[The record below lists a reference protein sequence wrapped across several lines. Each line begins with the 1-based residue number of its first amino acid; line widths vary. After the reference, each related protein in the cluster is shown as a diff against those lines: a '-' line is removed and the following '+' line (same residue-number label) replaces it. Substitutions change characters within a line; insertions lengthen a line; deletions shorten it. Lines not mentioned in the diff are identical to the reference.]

1 MKYDVFISSK
11 SEDYGLAEKV
21 YDFLIESGLDVFLAS
36 RELDRLGESEYSL
49 AIDDA
54 IDNTTHMIVVATSV
68 ENINSKWVKYEWN
81 TFSNDLKSG
90 YRTGNLITILSH
102 DIELRKLPAS
112 LRHQQSFW
120 LDTYK
125 QHILSYL
132 KDDNSLLT
140 AKLKEAQKEI
150 KRLEGIIKIKDDEIM
165 EAQDDKKRLMSIITS
180 KNDEIKKLK
189 KSLQDATTKIKEL
202 TEVKKTIKSPTGQIS
217 STANLLDVLGINPKK
232 SKEVIV
238 LIKKNSVSAMNDL
251 SYVLTNNSLSLSNAQ
266 ISSGVWRMKVKDRA
280 AAQKLITELRQY
292 HIRAE
297 VELNQ

>member
-68 ENINSKWVKYEWN
+68 DNISSKWVKYEWN

-132 KDDNSLLT
+132 KDDNSVLA
-140 AKLKEAQKEI
+140 AKLKEAQEEI
-150 KRLEGIIKIKDDEIM
+150 KRLMGIIKSKDAEI
-165 EAQDDKKRLMSIITS
+165 
-180 KNDEIKKLK
+180 NNLK
-189 KSLQDATTKIKEL
+189 KSLQDSNVKLMASTEATRLNKQESHSDLFGK
-202 TEVKKTIKSPTGQIS
+202 VPKKT
-217 STANLLDVLGINPKK
+217 D
-232 SKEVIV
+232 EVFVI
-238 LIKKNSVSAMNDL
+238 IHKYSVNVMNDL
-251 SYVLTNNSLSLSNAQ
+251 KFVLRNNSLS
-266 ISSGVWRMKVKDRA
+266 IYGVPSQNGIWRLRVKDQN
-280 AAQKLITELRQY
+280 AAQKLIAELRQY

-297 VELNQ
+297 IELNQ